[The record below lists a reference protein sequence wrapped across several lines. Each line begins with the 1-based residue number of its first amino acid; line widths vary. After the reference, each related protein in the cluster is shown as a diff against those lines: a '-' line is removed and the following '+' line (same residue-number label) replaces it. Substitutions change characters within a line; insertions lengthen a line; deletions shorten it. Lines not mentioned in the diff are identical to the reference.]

1 MVTRMPDVAHD
12 CPVCST
18 AMVDHFKTEE
28 ADYTLCPN
36 CDYLRAW
43 AKDVN
48 PLDLNV
54 SLYNERFDQH
64 LEETRVMDDK
74 RRRTYRRF
82 LGQAAGFKQT
92 GRLLD
97 IGCGS
102 GRLLQVAVEDGWE
115 AWGSDPAMGKAAT
128 RDDAFQIV
136 PHVVNECGF
145 EDGIFDVVHAN
156 EVIEH
161 ISDLFP
167 FVTEVSRILRPGGVA
182 VFRTPH
188 HRSWTARMVGADWR
202 QYEVF
207 EKGHVGFV
215 SSRTMTHL
223 FKRNGMRLDRVVTDH
238 FSLRDRY
245 PIKTKVLRM
254 LVGRAYD
261 LVGQVAKVVARGER
275 ITVWGVKNQVANGT
289 VGAARS
295 SVGVERTEHRLN
307 SG

>member
-48 PLDLNV
+48 PPDLNI

-74 RRRTYRRF
+74 RRRKYRRF
-82 LGQAAGFKQT
+82 L
-92 GRLLD
+92 
-97 IGCGS
+97 
-102 GRLLQVAVEDGWE
+102 
-115 AWGSDPAMGKAAT
+115 
-128 RDDAFQIV
+128 
-136 PHVVNECGF
+136 
-145 EDGIFDVVHAN
+145 
-156 EVIEH
+156 
-161 ISDLFP
+161 
-167 FVTEVSRILRPGGVA
+167 
-182 VFRTPH
+182 
-188 HRSWTARMVGADWR
+188 
-202 QYEVF
+202 
-207 EKGHVGFV
+207 
-215 SSRTMTHL
+215 
-223 FKRNGMRLDRVVTDH
+223 
-238 FSLRDRY
+238 
-245 PIKTKVLRM
+245 
-254 LVGRAYD
+254 
-261 LVGQVAKVVARGER
+261 GQVAKVVARGER

-289 VGAARS
+289 VGAACS